1 MSDPAKS
8 PAPGSM
14 AEQFESLLGV
24 TESIISHRN
33 LAELFHDLAAQLRPL
48 VSFDYINVLLHD
60 EGRGVMRLHLMERQ
74 GGDSIPTGYEVP
86 VETSGAGW
94 VWQTQQPLIVHDVD
108 AEQRFPFTT
117 DLFRRYGIHSFYSF
131 PLTSAGRRL
140 GTMGFGSQERHGCGA
155 ESLAFL
161 ERVVKQVAVAVDNA
175 LNFERAARER
185 ARAELLLEVNNA
197 VVSHLD
203 LK

>member
-60 EGRGVMRLHLMERQ
+60 EARAVMRLHLMERQ

-94 VWQTQQPLIVHDVD
+94 VWQTQQPLLVHDVD

-140 GTMGFGSQERHGCGA
+140 GTMGFGCQERHGCGA
-155 ESLAFL
+155 ESLEFL
-161 ERVVKQVAVAVDNA
+161 EQVVKQVAVAVDNA
-175 LNFERAARER
+175 LNFESATRER
-185 ARAELLLEVNNA
+185 ARADCC
-197 VVSHLD
+197 ST
-203 LK
+203 